1 MCVDFVEAKTSTRCL
16 VWLAEEMDVFRGK
29 YLESQRS
36 CGQKSSRIEFRI
48 DRSSFSKT
56 SSREF

>member
-1 MCVDFVEAKTSTRCL
+1 MCADFVEAKTNTRCL

-36 CGQKSSRIEFRI
+36 CGQKVLG
-48 DRSSFSKT
+48 
-56 SSREF
+56 